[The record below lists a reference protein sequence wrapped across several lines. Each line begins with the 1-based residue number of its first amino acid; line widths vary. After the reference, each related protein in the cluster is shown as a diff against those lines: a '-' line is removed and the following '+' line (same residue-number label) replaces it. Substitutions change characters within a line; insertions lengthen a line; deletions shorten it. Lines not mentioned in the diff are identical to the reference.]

1 MEKKENNK
9 ESIFKALKNEGIKI
23 DEAKNYSD
31 DLQKFIFWLDGVK
44 EFAPS
49 IIAELCDFI
58 EQSIKNDTHPI
69 DILMIMGSILNDLY
83 MDDVKEIKMLESIK
97 THIEVLYP
105 DNELNSKIEELDT
118 CQAIRLGI
126 IHWLK
131 ILNNSKAAPFIEPP
145 KMSIDMSLPDEL
157 LKNKKK

>member
-1 MEKKENNK
+1 MEKRENNK

-44 EFAPS
+44 EFAPA

-83 MDDVKEIKMLESIK
+83 MNDVKEIKMLESIK

-145 KMSIDMSLPDEL
+145 KLSSETALPSEL
-157 LKNKKK
+157 KKK

>member
-44 EFAPS
+44 EFAPN

-83 MDDVKEIKMLESIK
+83 MNDVKDIKMLESIK

-145 KMSIDMSLPDEL
+145 KLSETTLPSEF
-157 LKNKKK
+157 KKK